1 MALPPPAKKKLRLNV
16 PVVRRESD
24 PAFYIVPPILLAV
37 VFAFCAYVPRTVKKA
52 EKVVVEKP
60 AVVAPAEPVKPE
72 VVLTDPNVDLPEYAI
87 PSGMQNVLVGAA
99 DVRVSAPGT
108 DTPAKNAVDGSCE
121 NDPHVAVA
129 MPAAAENAWWQVE
142 LPAGQ
147 GVAAERLIIY
157 GGGSESPVGKLKGG
171 FSVEIQFDDGSMEQR
186 QFCKQGFALEG
197 YESWNLSG
205 KPAVQRVRVTA
216 LKPDCPVVLREVQLL
231 APAN

>member
-52 EKVVVEKP
+52 EKVVEKP
-60 AVVAPAEPVKPE
+60 VVVTPAEPEKPE

-87 PSGMQNVLVGAA
+87 PTGMQNALVGAA
-99 DVRVSAPGT
+99 DVRVSAPAA
-108 DTPAKNAVDGSCE
+108 DAPAKNAVDGSCE
-121 NDPHVAVA
+121 NDTHVAVA
-129 MPAAAENAWWQVE
+129 MPGEGENAWWQVE

-147 GVAAERLIIY
+147 GVAAERLVIY
-157 GGGSESPVGKLKGG
+157 GGGSESPVGKFKGG
-171 FSVEIQFDDGSMEQR
+171 FSVELQFDDGSTELR

-197 YESWNLSG
+197 YESWKLSG

-216 LKPDCPVVLREVQLL
+216 LKPNAPVVLREVQLI